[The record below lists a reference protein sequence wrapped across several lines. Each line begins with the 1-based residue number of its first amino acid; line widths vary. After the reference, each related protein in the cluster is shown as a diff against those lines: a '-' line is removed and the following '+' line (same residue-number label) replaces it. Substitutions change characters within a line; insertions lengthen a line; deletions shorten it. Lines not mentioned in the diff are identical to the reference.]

1 MGRAVREGKLGPRW
15 AVREEGGPSGERK
28 RGTGPAGFGVLGWI
42 LVSGFSY
49 FLSLSYFFS
58 FQTSLKLIEFKLRFE
73 FKPYALN
80 QIKQCTSVNA
90 QTNLALE

>member
-1 MGRAVREGKLGPRW
+1 MPGGDALAVEVLAGGSLRCSWAGAVLLGCQVW
-15 AVREEGGPSGERK
+15 
-28 RGTGPAGFGVLGWI
+28 GFGLD
-42 LVSGFSY
+42 SGFSY

-80 QIKQCTSVNA
+80 QIKQCTSMNA

>member
-1 MGRAVREGKLGPRW
+1 MRGGALGRSGRRGAEQRVVPLGW
-15 AVREEGGPSGERK
+15 ERG
-28 RGTGPAGFGVLGWI
+28 RRVGLVWVLGWI

-80 QIKQCTSVNA
+80 QIKQCTSMNA